1 MVINVDNNK
10 LHYLTPKLTQKWD
23 MLSYW
28 DRERERERSTWKE
41 GRAVL
46 HYQVTNLS
54 YGKSDQAANAL
65 EYLKSPNI
73 EKIILNWRQE
83 VENIKSKIS
92 ITNWLYKL

>member
-28 DRERERERSTWKE
+28 DRERERERERSTWKE

-92 ITNWLYKL
+92 ITSMVV

>member
-1 MVINVDNNK
+1 MGHAK
-10 LHYLTPKLTQKWD
+10 LLGQ
-23 MLSYW
+23 
-28 DRERERERSTWKE
+28 RERERERSTWKE